1 MPDYKSEGRQ
11 SCTLAD
17 IDWKVKLCSTTSR
30 PSESSGASAF
40 SSRET
45 ASERMSS
52 RNPRHVGSPK
62 VFFIEWEDRVR
73 AWTLGPFHGAKI
85 TLKSTTSTARER
97 ARRRTLH
104 RSCSYDSFSRRRKER
119 SSRTD
124 QQSFPL
130 QLHRVLSS
138 DKIADSD
145 TSLVRVQL
153 QIEESSSSN
162 TRQISLELTR
172 NELENVLSK
181 LDNAKKAFDQLSEQK
196 EQ

>member
-62 VFFIEWEDRVR
+62 VFFIEWENRVR
-73 AWTLGPFHGAKI
+73 AWTLGPFHG
-85 TLKSTTSTARER
+85 
-97 ARRRTLH
+97 
-104 RSCSYDSFSRRRKER
+104 
-119 SSRTD
+119 
-124 QQSFPL
+124 
-130 QLHRVLSS
+130 V
-138 DKIADSD
+138 
-145 TSLVRVQL
+145 
-153 QIEESSSSN
+153 
-162 TRQISLELTR
+162 
-172 NELENVLSK
+172 K
-181 LDNAKKAFDQLSEQK
+181 LP
-196 EQ
+196 